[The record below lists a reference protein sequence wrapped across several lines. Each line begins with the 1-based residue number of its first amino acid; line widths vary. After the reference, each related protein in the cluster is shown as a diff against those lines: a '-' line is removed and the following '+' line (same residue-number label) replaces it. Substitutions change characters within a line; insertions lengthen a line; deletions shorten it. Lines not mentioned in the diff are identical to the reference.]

1 MDQPRLFEPPERPLA
16 YARAKIRA
24 AQERALTAKPGPWSP
39 PGGRPERTLEPMTR
53 GALVQPVPAHGTRAR
68 YNGRRSC
75 APCRCAACCKAN
87 TEYIRAYRRGA
98 ADRTPM
104 VRGPLVGRDMVDTA
118 PLEEYGT

>member
-1 MDQPRLFEPPERPLA
+1 MHLFPPPAEPIA

-24 AQERALTAKPGPWSP
+24 ARDAELERQRRPSPTARP
-39 PGGRPERTLEPMTR
+39 PERTLGLMTR

-87 TEYIRAYRRGA
+87 TEYIRAYRRGRVDQTIA
-98 ADRTPM
+98 RLDPHI
-104 VRGPLVGRDMVDTA
+104 GGRDMVDTP
-118 PLEEYGT
+118 PLEAYGT